1 MGDEMKKK
9 VIAVVA
15 IVLIF
20 AIAVVI
26 GINFNKK
33 QSKNNKQSNSGQA
46 TSTYNGKLPGIDIVI
61 GTFLSVLTGTI
72 TSRIC
77 SSSISIV

>member
-33 QSKNNKQSNSGQA
+33 QM
-46 TSTYNGKLPGIDIVI
+46 
-61 GTFLSVLTGTI
+61 I
-72 TSRIC
+72 TTQ
-77 SSSISIV
+77 

>member
-26 GINFNKK
+26 GI
-33 QSKNNKQSNSGQA
+33 
-46 TSTYNGKLPGIDIVI
+46 DEI
-61 GTFLSVLTGTI
+61 GGWNP
-72 TSRIC
+72 
-77 SSSISIV
+77 